1 MSTTPVAP
9 IEEEG
14 EPLSDWSLA
23 ARELARR
30 SVRWL
35 SLHEAGLRA
44 ERNGGMLA
52 PMVELQAR
60 IALGGRGPRR
70 PLVQCHRDVAKRDPP
85 AGLRLQ
91 LQLGGRDPATR
102 AR

>member
-52 PMVELQAR
+52 PVVELRAR
-60 IALGGRGPRR
+60 IALGGAGPRLLLLGGPPGGAQRGP
-70 PLVQCHRDVAKRDPP
+70 PAQPPPPP
-85 AGLRLQ
+85 A
-91 LQLGGRDPATR
+91 LGAPRPRSGAP
-102 AR
+102 